1 MINNYIIYS
10 VYSVLW
16 IRRSFIRCQQSHSSF
31 TSQHRVKLSD
41 IMIQAD
47 FPGNPG
53 IERIIYF
60 RSHSSSLMRD
70 HQKLM
75 SKLKPE
81 SRCSFHFA
89 LLCLSSCGT
98 RTLGRPASWSLQM
111 DIQQTHAAQLENI
124 NAEHKQM
131 QFVLWPDILSI
142 EFF

>member
-1 MINNYIIYS
+1 MIIGPIMINNYIIYS

-31 TSQHRVKLSD
+31 KSQHRVKLSD

-60 RSHSSSLMRD
+60 RCHSSSLMRD

-98 RTLGRPASWSLQM
+98 RTLGRPAPEHHGVCRW
-111 DIQQTHAAQLENI
+111 IFNKHTQLNWKI
-124 NAEHKQM
+124 
-131 QFVLWPDILSI
+131 
-142 EFF
+142 